1 MARAEAWYRRY
12 GRWTL
17 LLSWVPVIGD
27 PLTIVAGIMRESL
40 PVFILLVAL
49 AKTARYLAVGGLSLG
64 WI

>member
-1 MARAEAWYRRY
+1 
-12 GRWTL
+12 
-17 LLSWVPVIGD
+17 
-27 PLTIVAGIMRESL
+27 MRESL